1 MCTLTRVGGFFQ
13 GRGGGQKK
21 GNIGNMHSKTW
32 LKPLL
37 DKAFSDQAKSNIEV
51 T

>member
-1 MCTLTRVGGFFQ
+1 MRALTRVGGFFQ

-21 GNIGNMHSKTW
+21 GNIGNMHSETL

-37 DKAFSDQAKSNIEV
+37 DKAFSDLTESNIEV